1 MNSEKSKTSEPY
13 KLLLN
18 LADKISV
25 NRSDKYAAL
34 PNLIMYHTCKNIKKS
49 YKRNRLEI
57 SSPTWNEN
65 FSYLMD
71 HILYQIFNNILNMSK
86 KNMENWLIILQ

>member
-49 YKRNRLEI
+49 FKRNRLEI
-57 SSPTWNEN
+57 SSPTWNGK
-65 FSYLMD
+65 FQLPDGSYFVSD
-71 HILYQIFNNILNMSK
+71 IQQYF
-86 KNMENWLIILQ
+86 EYV

>member
-1 MNSEKSKTSEPY
+1 MDTIFMNSEKSKTSEPY

-49 YKRNRLEI
+49 FKRNRLEI
-57 SSPTWNEN
+57 SSPTWNGK
-65 FSYLMD
+65 FQLPDGSYFVSD
-71 HILYQIFNNILNMSK
+71 IQQYF
-86 KNMENWLIILQ
+86 EYV

>member
-1 MNSEKSKTSEPY
+1 MDTIFMNSEKSKTSEPY

-34 PNLIMYHTCKNIKKS
+34 LNLIMYHTCKNIKKS
-49 YKRNRLEI
+49 YERNRLEI
-57 SSPTWNEN
+57 SSPTWNRK
-65 FSYLMD
+65 FQLPDGSYFVSD
-71 HILYQIFNNILNMSK
+71 IQQYF
-86 KNMENWLIILQ
+86 EYV

>member
-1 MNSEKSKTSEPY
+1 MDTIFMNSEKSKTSEPC

-34 PNLIMYHTCKNIKKS
+34 PNIIMYYTCKNIKKS
-49 YKRNRLEI
+49 YKRNRFEI
-57 SSPTWNEN
+57 SDPTWNGKFPLPDGSFFVSDIQQYFE
-65 FSYLMD
+65 YV
-71 HILYQIFNNILNMSK
+71 
-86 KNMENWLIILQ
+86 

>member
-1 MNSEKSKTSEPY
+1 MDTIFMNSEKSKTSEPY

-57 SSPTWNEN
+57 SSPTWNGK
-65 FSYLMD
+65 FQLPDGSYFVSDIQQYLE
-71 HILYQIFNNILNMSK
+71 YV
-86 KNMENWLIILQ
+86 

>member
-57 SSPTWNEN
+57 SSPTWNGK
-65 FSYLMD
+65 FQLPDGSYFVSD
-71 HILYQIFNNILNMSK
+71 IQQYF
-86 KNMENWLIILQ
+86 EYV

>member
-25 NRSDKYAAL
+25 NRSDKYAA
-34 PNLIMYHTCKNIKKS
+34 KS
-49 YKRNRLEI
+49 YHV
-57 SSPTWNEN
+57 PH
-65 FSYLMD
+65 M
-71 HILYQIFNNILNMSK
+71 
-86 KNMENWLIILQ
+86 

>member
-1 MNSEKSKTSEPY
+1 MDTIFVNSEKSKTSELY

-57 SSPTWNEN
+57 SSPTWNGK
-65 FSYLMD
+65 FQLPDGSYFVSD
-71 HILYQIFNNILNMSK
+71 IQQYF
-86 KNMENWLIILQ
+86 EYV

>member
-1 MNSEKSKTSEPY
+1 MNFEKSKTSEPY

-57 SSPTWNEN
+57 SSPTWNGK
-65 FSYLMD
+65 FQLPDGSYFVSD
-71 HILYQIFNNILNMSK
+71 IQQYF
-86 KNMENWLIILQ
+86 EYV

>member
-1 MNSEKSKTSEPY
+1 MDTIFMNSEKSKTSEPY

-57 SSPTWNEN
+57 SSPTWNGK
-65 FSYLMD
+65 FQLPDGSYFVSD
-71 HILYQIFNNILNMSK
+71 IQQYF
-86 KNMENWLIILQ
+86 EYV